1 MDEGEKDG
9 MIGED
14 ANHMIEVG
22 WNELEKCFKIL
33 CIYRIPI
40 KLKDKIL

>member
-1 MDEGEKDG
+1 MEKDG
-9 MIGED
+9 AIGED

-22 WNELEKCFKIL
+22 LNEVEKRIKIL

-40 KLKDKIL
+40 KLKDKFL